1 VACTLTTPL
10 DVAKTRVMTQ
20 NPSNPMI
27 YLGLQATLQKI
38 WLEEVSGLGTG
49 MRDPLDYS
57 FDVHSFAGLP
67 FGSLCVR
74 FLHHLILQLLEIRER
89 CLQV

>member
-1 VACTLTTPL
+1 MACTLTTPL

-49 MRDPLDYS
+49 MRDPLSVGRCAFVCGLAIWKPLCS
-57 FDVHSFAGLP
+57 F
-67 FGSLCVR
+67 SLSPNIAAVGD
-74 FLHHLILQLLEIRER
+74 
-89 CLQV
+89 

>member
-57 FDVHSFAGLP
+57 FRLP
-67 FGSLCVR
+67 MCIRLRAC
-74 FLHHLILQLLEIRER
+74 HLEASVFVFFIT
-89 CLQV
+89 